1 MAPRFVAVCRRV
13 DFADDRDVPFQTRS
27 DRFPEAGSRAPCWRR
42 SSARS
47 VPIAAPVAGV
57 QPIARRR
64 FYRETGPVKRT
75 RVNHM
80 IRLSPIRLIGPENE
94 QIGVVETHDA
104 IRRAEE
110 AGLDLVEVVPD
121 SRPPVC
127 KIMDYGKYKYELSK
141 KEQKNRAA
149 AKQNELK
156 EIRLGRSVK
165 IDKHDVQIR
174 VDQARKFLLAGHKV
188 QFTQRFRGREMQ
200 HKELGIERLAEIV
213 ESLSDIAKVDTPP
226 RWMGRQASLILSPDK
241 NKVIAYKKA
250 LEAKGEAPVD
260 FEAEAAKIEA
270 DLGPDDEP
278 DHDHEDARD
287 DEVNAESRG

>member
-1 MAPRFVAVCRRV
+1 
-13 DFADDRDVPFQTRS
+13 
-27 DRFPEAGSRAPCWRR
+27 
-42 SSARS
+42 
-47 VPIAAPVAGV
+47 
-57 QPIARRR
+57 
-64 FYRETGPVKRT
+64 
-75 RVNHM
+75 M
-80 IRLSPIRLIGPENE
+80 IRLSPIRLIGPDNE

-110 AGLDLVEVVPD
+110 IGLDLVEVVPD

-156 EIRLGRSVK
+156 ELRLGRSVK

-200 HKELGIERLAEIV
+200 HKELGIERLADIV

-241 NKVIAYKKA
+241 NKVAAFKRA
-250 LEAKGEAPVD
+250 REEEAAAKGEAPVD

-270 DLGPDDEP
+270 EIGQDD
-278 DHDHEDARD
+278 DHDAGETTDVESSETSAP
-287 DEVNAESRG
+287 EVESPAEADPQR